1 MKTLFLC
8 FLIFL
13 TGCSGGYA
21 RRTASGAPSDRELA
35 RRAEERLI
43 GGGETSRFFR
53 NAARQLEGRPSLEQ
67 EALELR
73 QQTER
78 MRLEN
83 ERLRLENERLRNR

>member
-21 RRTASGAPSDRELA
+21 RRTASGAPSTHDLA
-35 RRAEERLI
+35 QRAEERLL
-43 GGGETSRFFR
+43 GRGEVSTNIENLRR
-53 NAARQLEGRPSLEQ
+53 RIQQKPSLEQ

>member
-35 RRAEERLI
+35 RRAEEQILGRS
-43 GGGETSRFFR
+43 EASRYFG
-53 NAARQLEGRPSLEQ
+53 NMARKLEGRPSLEQ

-83 ERLRLENERLRNR
+83 ERLRLENERLRNK